1 MKPKPLKPLPG
12 ENSDVTVP
20 DGPPAFSRKT
30 GVLLVNLGSPDA
42 PDTPPVRKYLRQFL
56 SDRRVID
63 LPAPARFLLLNLI
76 ILPFRSPRSA
86 HAYRQIWMPEGSP
99 LVVHTRNLARKV
111 AVELDRISPGK
122 HRVLVAM
129 RYGNPS
135 LKAALDQFGE
145 EGINRIYLVPLFP
158 QYAAATTGSLLAEV
172 YRLAATR
179 WDPPELVC
187 LPPFFSDS
195 FFTDAV
201 ASRGRDL
208 IHAEQPD
215 HIVFSFHGIP
225 ERQIRKSDP
234 DSETC
239 RISDGCCSEISERNF
254 RCYRAACFETARQ
267 VAGKLNLQ
275 PGSWTVAFQSRLGRT
290 KWIGPYTDSVI
301 RDLAARGIKR
311 VVVFSPAFVADCLE
325 TLEEIGL
332 RLNAEFLS
340 CGGSSLTLVP
350 SLNDGDDW
358 AAGFAGWISSRIS

>member
-1 MKPKPLKPLPG
+1 M
-12 ENSDVTVP
+12 TAP
-20 DGPPAFSRKT
+20 DSPPAFSGKT

-42 PDTPPVRKYLRQFL
+42 PDTPPVRNYLRQFL
-56 SDRRVID
+56 SDSRVID
-63 LPAPARFLLLNLI
+63 LPAPARFLLLNLV

-99 LVVHTRNLARKV
+99 LVVHTRNLTRKV
-111 AVELDRISPGK
+111 AAELDRISPGK
-122 HRVLVAM
+122 HRVLAAM

-135 LKAALDQFGE
+135 LKAALDHFRE
-145 EGINRIYLVPLFP
+145 EGIHRIFLLPLFP
-158 QYAAATTGSLLAEV
+158 QYATATTGSLLAEI
-172 YRLAATR
+172 YRLAVTR
-179 WDPPELVC
+179 WDPPELTV
-187 LPPFFSDS
+187 LPPFFAES

-201 ASRGRDL
+201 AARGRDL
-208 IHAEQPD
+208 ILTDRPD

-234 DSETC
+234 DSEIC

-267 VAGKLNLQ
+267 IAGRLNLQ
-275 PGSWTVAFQSRLGRT
+275 PGTWTVAFQSRLGRT
-290 KWIGPYTDSVI
+290 KWIEPYTDRVI
-301 RDLAARGIKR
+301 RDLAGKGHKR
-311 VVVFSPAFVADCLE
+311 VLVFSPSFVADCLE

-332 RLNAEFLS
+332 RLNDEFLS

-358 AAGFAGWISSRIS
+358 AAGLAGWISSRIS